1 MKLSFVNYLS
11 RTEKFKSN
19 LQPVTCSGSRS
30 MFPHPEDEELGT
42 QNLAFHSDMDQKMGR
57 RKPLALVFNST
68 PDGSEETSS

>member
-42 QNLAFHSDMDQKMGR
+42 QNLAFHSDMD
-57 RKPLALVFNST
+57 
-68 PDGSEETSS
+68 